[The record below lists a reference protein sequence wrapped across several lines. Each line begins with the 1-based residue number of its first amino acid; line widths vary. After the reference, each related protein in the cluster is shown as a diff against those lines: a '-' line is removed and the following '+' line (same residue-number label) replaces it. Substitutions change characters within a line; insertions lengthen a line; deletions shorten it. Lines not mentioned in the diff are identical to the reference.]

1 MDKPNVLILLAA
13 YNGKD
18 FIRDM
23 IDSVLAQDYQN
34 LCLIV
39 SDDCST
45 DGTAE
50 ILGQYAVDY
59 PEKVQHYCSG
69 MRFGCAQKHFMHL
82 LSLFHDAPYIMFCDQ
97 DDIWYS
103 DKVSKTLELMQ
114 CIEMDRKTPALVH
127 TDLRVVDR
135 NLNELAPSFCAN
147 SAIDGRRLSFNHL
160 LVQNVVTGCTVM
172 INQTLARL
180 AVRTS
185 DTQDMLMHDW
195 WLALLASACGNC
207 AFLPESTIDYRQ
219 HGSNS
224 VGARNVY
231 SVRYLLN
238 RLCSSGMRR
247 SMNDAALQ
255 AQAFLNVY
263 QDILDEYQI
272 DLLCAFISTRGKNVF
287 VRDWIYLK
295 HGLLKNGW
303 IRMVAQL
310 LGL

>member
-82 LSLFHDAPYIMFCDQ
+82 LSRFHDAPYIMFCDQ

-103 DKVSKTLELMQ
+103 DKVSRTLELMQ

-303 IRMVAQL
+303 IRMAAQL

>member
-82 LSLFHDAPYIMFCDQ
+82 LSRFHDAPYIMFCDQ

-103 DKVSKTLELMQ
+103 NKVSKTLELMQ

-207 AFLPESTIDYRQ
+207 AFLPEATIDYRQ
-219 HGSNS
+219 HGGNS
-224 VGARNVY
+224 VGARNVH
-231 SVRYLLN
+231 SIRYLMT
-238 RLCSSGMRR
+238 RLRSSSMRR
-247 SMNDAALQ
+247 SINYAALQ

-263 QDILDEYQI
+263 RDLLDEDQI
-272 DLLCAFISTRGKNVF
+272 DLLNVFISTREKNVF
-287 VRDWIYLK
+287 FRDWIYMK

-303 IRMVAQL
+303 IRVIAQI